1 MKIIFISVFQLQNK
15 REINLY
21 RQPLFVSGW
30 YLLTPDL
37 LCLEKHPD
45 LDLLLQIADY
55 KKERNIND
63 NINDNI
69 FNTISSNQKLALGL
83 GIKCILNTQVTVI
96 F

>member
-15 REINLY
+15 REINPY

-45 LDLLLQIADY
+45 LDPLLQTADY
-55 KKERNIND
+55 KKEQ

-69 FNTISSNQKLALGL
+69 FNTISSNQKLTLGL
-83 GIKCILNTQVTVI
+83 GIKCILNTPMTVI

>member
-15 REINLY
+15 REINPY

-45 LDLLLQIADY
+45 LDPLLQIADY

-83 GIKCILNTQVTVI
+83 GIKCILNTPVTVI

>member
-15 REINLY
+15 REINPY

-45 LDLLLQIADY
+45 LDPLLQTADC
-55 KKERNIND
+55 KKD
-63 NINDNI
+63 QNINDNI
-69 FNTISSNQKLALGL
+69 FNTISSNQKLTLGL
-83 GIKCILNTQVTVI
+83 GIKCILNTPMTVI

>member
-15 REINLY
+15 REINPY

-45 LDLLLQIADY
+45 LDPLLQTADY
-55 KKERNIND
+55 KKEQ

-69 FNTISSNQKLALGL
+69 FNTISSNQKLTLGL
-83 GIKCILNTQVTVI
+83 GIK
-96 F
+96 

>member
-15 REINLY
+15 REINPY

-45 LDLLLQIADY
+45 LDPLLQTADY
-55 KKERNIND
+55 KKEQ

-83 GIKCILNTQVTVI
+83 GIKCILNTPVTVI

>member
-15 REINLY
+15 REINPY

-45 LDLLLQIADY
+45 LDPLLQTADY
-55 KKERNIND
+55 KKEQ

-69 FNTISSNQKLALGL
+69 FNTISSNQMLALGL
-83 GIKCILNTQVTVI
+83 GIKCILNTPVTVI